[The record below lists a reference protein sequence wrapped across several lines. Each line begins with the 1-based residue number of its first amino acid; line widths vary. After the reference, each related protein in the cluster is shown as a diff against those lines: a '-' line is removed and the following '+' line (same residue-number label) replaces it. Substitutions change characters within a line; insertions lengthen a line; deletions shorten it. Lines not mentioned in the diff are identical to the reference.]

1 MERGAMII
9 AGFGFNG
16 KASAASL
23 ADALDATGYATSAML
38 LATAWDKADHPT
50 IVEFATSRD
59 LTIIAIPP
67 DKLEAIQTQTQ
78 SVISRL
84 TRRTGS
90 VAEAAAI
97 ACATAH
103 AGANVALLTT
113 RKISNDRTA
122 TCAIAEGI
130 KP

>member
-1 MERGAMII
+1 MII

-38 LATAWDKADHPT
+38 LATAWDKAEHPA

-59 LTIIAIPP
+59 LTIIAVPA
-67 DKLEAIQTQTQ
+67 DKLEAVQTQTQ

-90 VAEAAAI
+90 VAEAAAM

-103 AGANVALLTT
+103 AGTNSTLLTT